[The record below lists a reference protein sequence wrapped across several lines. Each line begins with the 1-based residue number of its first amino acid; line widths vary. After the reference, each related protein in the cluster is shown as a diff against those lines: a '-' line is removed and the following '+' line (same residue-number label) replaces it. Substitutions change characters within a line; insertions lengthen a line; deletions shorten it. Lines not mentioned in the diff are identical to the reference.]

1 MKLLLSTSKIL
12 YIYIYT
18 YIHILFIW
26 SHLVQS
32 INKNWYCIS
41 LFIRSIFLES
51 SFERARL
58 QHQNNSWGSGICRN
72 LCSTGALIQLPM
84 RANLVDGGKQIA
96 PGILG
101 QCWTGCVFVDNL
113 AVFVA
118 AVVISF
124 SWILLLHGSFYKW
137 NHLYGRCS
145 MLEKRGIFG
154 IAMLDS
160 QRCIL
165 GEVVPLGPS
174 QEWLSWRL
182 KVATPKSNAACDDVC
197 FDYCW
202 EEGTI
207 QLITYTPGFVSSMLG
222 NKVKDLIPNV
232 GFSWWFTT
240 YHGIPNPYQNHP
252 QNLAAKYVKDSIPF
266 PTGEGCLSPAGTGIS
281 SCLYQVDVE

>member
-1 MKLLLSTSKIL
+1 MANYVKSAPKKWKSLSTSRII
-12 YIYIYT
+12 YIYISFVYPESPCPK
-18 YIHILFIW
+18 HQQE
-26 SHLVQS
+26 LV
-32 INKNWYCIS
+32 S
-41 LFIRSIFLES
+41 LFIRSIFLEI
-51 SFERARL
+51 SFERASL

-165 GEVVPLGPS
+165 GEVVPPS

-182 KVATPKSNAACDDVC
+182 KVGTPIIKCCLWWCLFWLLLGRGDNP
-197 FDYCW
+197 
-202 EEGTI
+202 
-207 QLITYTPGFVSSMLG
+207 TY
-222 NKVKDLIPNV
+222 
-232 GFSWWFTT
+232 
-240 YHGIPNPYQNHP
+240 
-252 QNLAAKYVKDSIPF
+252 NL
-266 PTGEGCLSPAGTGIS
+266 
-281 SCLYQVDVE
+281 